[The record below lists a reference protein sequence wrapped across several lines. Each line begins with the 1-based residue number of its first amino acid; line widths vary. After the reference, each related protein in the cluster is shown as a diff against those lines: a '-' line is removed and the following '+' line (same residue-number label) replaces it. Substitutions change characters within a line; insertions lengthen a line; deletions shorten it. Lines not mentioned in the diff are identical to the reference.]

1 MQVMGRLSDSVWRRE
16 EVNAVQVSRLKEE
29 M

>member
-1 MQVMGRLSDSVWRRE
+1 MQVIGRLSDSVWRRE
-16 EVNAVQVSRLKEE
+16 EVNAVQVSRLKGE

>member
-1 MQVMGRLSDSVWRRE
+1 MQVIGRLSDSVWRRE
-16 EVNAVQVSRLKEE
+16 EVNAMQVSRLKEE